1 MVLEDYARRP
11 SPFPWTLMEWLLQKA
26 EGAYVHA
33 YTLSEAQSLCVQ
45 AGFEVV
51 ASKAFV
57 IDWLCHGWVLRLR

>member
-1 MVLEDYARRP
+1 MQSLAD
-11 SPFPWTLMEWLLQKA
+11 
-26 EGAYVHA
+26 VHHEYSMLRA
-33 YTLSEAQSLCVQ
+33 YTLAEAQSLCVQ